1 MNYFQIASILSPFIA
16 AILASLLSYSFT
28 TRTKRKEFLYQNRL
42 EAFKLIAAKITSFKK
57 YCIGKIALHSGH
69 EFSPYYDE
77 EGSGLTFR
85 TEIANE
91 AELNQL
97 FLTRKSRNAIDSLL
111 GNMSLVCNAELHAPS
126 SADADYGNVYD
137 ISLRECE
144 KCLEVLYKE
153 LNLGTLPYYFSSELT
168 SSNLPAKPAQ
178 YCFHHSGELLS
189 RPGTGAAELAQDI

>member
-16 AILASLLSYSFT
+16 AILVSLLSYSFT

-153 LNLGTLPYYFSSELT
+153 LNL
-168 SSNLPAKPAQ
+168 
-178 YCFHHSGELLS
+178 
-189 RPGTGAAELAQDI
+189 D